1 MGTPSSPSSPSLRSA
16 RPLAM
21 LHTPGEKALQG
32 GPMDE
37 GGQEGPRV
45 LLVDDDAA
53 NLAALREVLESEG
66 IEVVGDALDGASGV
80 QLAER
85 LHPDVVLMDL
95 RMRGMDGFEA
105 TAAIREARP
114 STQVVILTAYEE
126 LLTKSADDVGAFAYL
141 VKGCSS
147 ELMRQVIDQ
156 AWRRGGEVR
165 RRAGEA

>member
-1 MGTPSSPSSPSLRSA
+1 
-16 RPLAM
+16 
-21 LHTPGEKALQG
+21 
-32 GPMDE
+32 MDE
-37 GGQEGPRV
+37 HGQECPRV

-53 NLAALREVLESEG
+53 NLAALREVLEAEG

-141 VKGCSS
+141 VKGCSA

-156 AWRRGGEVR
+156 AWRRGREVR
-165 RRAGEA
+165 RRAAET